1 MLIFLNSL
9 TTHKVWFSF
18 VLIKNNHMS
27 TKRSKQLGKERYY
40 GMATPLSNDLGP
52 LKLLPGKWK
61 SKGKGWNMIALP
73 FNNAPNPPDGF
84 NYRVL
89 MNQYDE
95 ELNFTFIDSGVPNR
109 GLLQP
114 GNTEFDQ
121 LLVTLDYQ
129 QSIHQVVAEDFPVS
143 TVAGGP
149 GLAIHHEPGLWL
161 YMRNL
166 RTEDIDIAR
175 LATIPH
181 GNSLLS
187 LGDSEVQK
195 GMPAIPPINGL
206 PIGRFEDLDSGSYDF
221 NDDPYLKPYKKFIN
235 QPFKGNVTSAA
246 FPGFSPKDMNEI
258 LRYENQYVKIAKT
271 TTLSVDTKRAKAGV
285 VNIPFVVREAEPVSM
300 RSTFW
305 IQELKEKGP
314 DGKPKLRM
322 QYSQVVML
330 NFFRPREDQLPG
342 RATWPHIS
350 INTLEK
356 VY

>member
-1 MLIFLNSL
+1 
-9 TTHKVWFSF
+9 
-18 VLIKNNHMS
+18 MS
-27 TKRSKQLGKERYY
+27 TKKLSPLKGGRYF
-40 GMATPLSNDLGP
+40 GIAKPLSKELGP

-73 FNNAPNPPDGF
+73 FNNAPPPPNGF

-89 MNQYDE
+89 MNQYNED
-95 ELNFTFIDSGVPNR
+95 LNFTFVDSGVPNR
-109 GLLQP
+109 GLLKP
-114 GNTEFDQ
+114 GNAEFDQ

-166 RTEDIDIAR
+166 RTEDIDVAR

-187 LGDSEVQK
+187 LGNSKVEK
-195 GMPAIPPINGL
+195 GMPDIPPISGIA
-206 PIGRFEDLDSGSYDF
+206 IGRFEDLDSGSYDF
-221 NDDPYLKPYKKFIN
+221 NDDPYLSPYKKFIDN
-235 QPFKGNVTSAA
+235 PFMGNVTSAG
-246 FPGFSPKDMNEI
+246 FPGFSPKDMNAI
-258 LRYENQYVKIAKT
+258 LRYENRNVKIART
-271 TTLSVDTKRAKAGV
+271 TTLSVDTKRAQAGV
-285 VNIPFVVREAEPVSM
+285 VNIPFAVREAEPVSM

-305 IQELKEKGP
+305 IQELREKDKKGR
-314 DGKPKLRM
+314 PKLRM
-322 QYSQVVML
+322 QYSQVVNL
-330 NFFRPREDQLPG
+330 NFFRPRQDQLSG
-342 RATWPHIS
+342 RIIWPHIS